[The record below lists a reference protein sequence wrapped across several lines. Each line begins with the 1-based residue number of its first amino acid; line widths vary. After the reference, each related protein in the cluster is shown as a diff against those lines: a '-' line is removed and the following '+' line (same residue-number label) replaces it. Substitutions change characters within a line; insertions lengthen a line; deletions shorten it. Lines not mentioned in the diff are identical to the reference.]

1 MKRKREFIVF
11 VKKQDMK
18 QKDFVVMKNKN
29 LNSTGHIVNGVIGGH
44 PFLNHKNHA
53 SGGALVQVP
62 VIQKGISNIEGR
74 KLKASRPAIMSANAK
89 GAV

>member
-1 MKRKREFIVF
+1 
-11 VKKQDMK
+11 
-18 QKDFVVMKNKN
+18 MKNK
-29 LNSTGHIVNGVIGGH
+29 LKIPGQIVNGTMNGH
-44 PFLNHKNHA
+44 LFLNHKNHA

>member
-1 MKRKREFIVF
+1 
-11 VKKQDMK
+11 MK
-18 QKDFVVMKNKN
+18 QKLSFPGQV
-29 LNSTGHIVNGVIGGH
+29 VNGTLNGH

-62 VIQKGISNIEGR
+62 VVQKNISSIEGR
-74 KLKASRPAIMSANAK
+74 KMKPNRPAVISANAK

>member
-1 MKRKREFIVF
+1 MKSKLKIPG
-11 VKKQDMK
+11 
-18 QKDFVVMKNKN
+18 
-29 LNSTGHIVNGVIGGH
+29 SIVNGTLGGH

-62 VIQKGISNIEGR
+62 AIQKGISNIEGR
-74 KLKASRPAIMSANAK
+74 KMKASRPAIQSANAK

>member
-1 MKRKREFIVF
+1 MK
-11 VKKQDMK
+11 KK
-18 QKDFVVMKNKN
+18 
-29 LNSTGHIVNGVIGGH
+29 LNIPGSIVNGTLSGH

-62 VIQKGISNIEGR
+62 AVQNNVSSIEGR
-74 KLKASRPAIMSANAK
+74 KMKASRPAIQSANAK